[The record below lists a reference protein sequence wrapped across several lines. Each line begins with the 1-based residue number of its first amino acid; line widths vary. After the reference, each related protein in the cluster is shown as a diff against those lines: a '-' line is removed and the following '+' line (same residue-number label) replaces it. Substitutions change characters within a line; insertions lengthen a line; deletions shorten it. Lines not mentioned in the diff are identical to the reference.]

1 MITIQ
6 TANQNQPCVNSL
18 STKILLSPFSCT
30 PLAPVGACCA
40 CVRLGKPQAYAC
52 LLPNPFNNV
61 ECVQHFPPPCHL
73 STPFNSPLELHHM
86 LKLTFN
92 TTIGLG
98 LSSVVMA
105 MQINIGASSSS
116 TLEVASNSFD
126 VFISFRG
133 DDTRR
138 KFTSHLNEALK
149 KSGVKTFIDDS
160 ELKKGDEISSA
171 LIKAIEESCASI
183 VIFSEDYASSKWCL
197 NELVKILEC
206 KKDNGQIVIPIFY
219 EIDPSHVRNQ
229 IGSYGQ
235 AFAKHEKNLK
245 QQKWKDALTE
255 VSNLSGWDSKSS
267 RIESDFI
274 KDIVKDVLEK
284 LNQRRPVEANKELV
298 GIEKKYEEIELLTN
312 NGSNDVRTL
321 GLWGMGGIGKTALA
335 KKLYDNYCSQFEYHC
350 FLENVRE
357 ESTKCGLKVVRKKLF
372 STLLKLGHDAPYFE
386 NPIFK
391 KRLERAKCLI
401 VLDDVATL
409 EQAENLKI
417 GLGPGSRVIVTTRD
431 SQICH
436 QFEGFVVREV
446 KKLNEDESLQ
456 LFSCNAFQE
465 KHAKEGY
472 EELSKSAI
480 GYCRGN
486 PLALKVLGANLC
498 AKSKEAWES
507 ELEKIKEIPYAGI
520 HDVLK
525 LSFYDLDRTQRDI
538 FLDIACFFY
547 PTINEFDCYTQ
558 REYIID
564 LFNACKFYPATSIEV
579 LLHKSL
585 MTFGYC
591 DRIQMHDL
599 VVEMGREI
607 VKQEAPKDPG
617 KRSRLWDP
625 ELIYEVFKYNKGTDA
640 VEVILFDTSKI
651 GDVYLSSR
659 SFESMINLRLLHIAN
674 KCNNVHLQEGLE
686 WLSDKLSYLHW
697 ESFPLESLPSTFCPQ
712 KLVELSMTHSKLRKL
727 WDRIQKLD
735 NLTIIK
741 LDNSED
747 LIEIPDLSRA
757 PNLKI
762 LSLAYCVSLHQLH
775 PSIFSAP
782 KLRELCLKGCTKI
795 ESLVTDIHSKSLLT
809 LDLTDCSSLVQF
821 CVTSEEMTW
830 LSLRGTTIHEF
841 SSLMLRNSKL
851 DYLDLSDCKKLN
863 FVGKKLSNDRGLE
876 SLSILNLSGCTQI
889 NTLSMSFI
897 LDGARSLE
905 FLYLRNCC
913 NLETLPD
920 NIQNCLMLSFL
931 ELDGCINL
939 NSLPKL
945 PASLEDLSAINCT
958 YLDTNSIQRE
968 MLKNMLYR
976 FRFGEPFPEYFLSLL
991 PVAEVPWG
999 FDFFTTEASII
1010 IPPIPKDGLNQIV
1023 LCVFLSEGL
1032 NLTFSG
1038 VDCTI
1043 YNHGDRSNEWSIS
1056 FVNVSGAMI
1065 SDHVLLICS
1074 PAICHQTRVDN
1085 DHYSLSFE
1093 VKPYGKV
1100 GEQLSSTKGIKG
1112 CGVILVPSL
1121 ERSLGLDGSS
1131 SRSKVEIVELPF
1143 NAHQVSDEFDQHSN
1157 IDDDENED
1165 AQQQL
1170 LITPKKMRKT

>member
-1 MITIQ
+1 
-6 TANQNQPCVNSL
+6 
-18 STKILLSPFSCT
+18 
-30 PLAPVGACCA
+30 
-40 CVRLGKPQAYAC
+40 
-52 LLPNPFNNV
+52 
-61 ECVQHFPPPCHL
+61 
-73 STPFNSPLELHHM
+73 
-86 LKLTFN
+86 
-92 TTIGLG
+92 
-98 LSSVVMA
+98 MA

-149 KSGVKTFIDDS
+149 KSGLKTFIDDN

-183 VIFSEDYASSKWCL
+183 VILSENYASSKWCL

-219 EIDPSHVRNQ
+219 EIDPSHVRYQ

-235 AFAKHEKNLK
+235 AFAKYEKNLRHK
-245 QQKWKDALTE
+245 KDNLQKWKDALTE
-255 VSNLSGWDSKSS
+255 VSKLSGWDSKNS

-284 LNQRRPVEANKELV
+284 LNHGRPFEANKELV
-298 GIEKKYEEIELLTN
+298 GIEEKYEEIELLTN

-335 KKLYDNYCSQFEYHC
+335 KSLYGNYCSQFEYHC

-357 ESTKCGLKVVRKKLF
+357 ESTRCGLNVVRKKLF
-372 STLLKLGHDAPYFE
+372 STLLKLGLDAPYFE
-386 NPIFK
+386 TPTFK

-417 GLGPGSRVIVTTRD
+417 GLGLGSRVIVTTRD
-431 SQICH
+431 RKICH
-436 QFEGFVVREV
+436 QFEGFVVYEV
-446 KKLNEDESLQ
+446 KELNEDESLQ
-456 LFSCNAFQE
+456 LFCCNAFQE

-486 PLALKVLGANLC
+486 PLALKVLGANFR
-498 AKSKEAWES
+498 AKSKEACES

-547 PTINEFDCYTQ
+547 PKINHFYCYGR

-585 MTFGYC
+585 MTFGYR
-591 DRIQMHDL
+591 DQIEMHDL

-674 KCNNVHLQEGLE
+674 ECNNVHLQEGLE
-686 WLSDKLSYLHW
+686 WLSDKLRYLHW
-697 ESFPLESLPSTFCPQ
+697 ESFPLESLPSTFCAQ
-712 KLVELSMTHSKLRKL
+712 NLVQLSMTHSKLRKL

-782 KLRELCLKGCTKI
+782 KLRELCLKGCKKI
-795 ESLVTDIHSKSLLT
+795 ESLVTDIHSKSLQR

-821 CVTSEEMTW
+821 CVTSEEMKW

-851 DYLDLSDCKKLN
+851 DYLDLGDCKKLN

-897 LDGARSLE
+897 LDSAR
-905 FLYLRNCC
+905 FLKYLNLRNCC

-920 NIQNCLMLSFL
+920 NIQNCLMLRSL
-931 ELDGCINL
+931 HLDGCINL

-945 PASLEDLSAINCT
+945 PASLEELSAINCT

-968 MLKNMLYR
+968 MLENMLYR
-976 FRFGEPFPEYFLSLL
+976 LRTGNHFGSPFISPEGFFNLLL
-991 PVAEVPWG
+991 PVAEVPCG

-1010 IPPIPKDGLNQIV
+1010 IPPISKYEFYHIV

-1032 NLTFSG
+1032 NLTSSG
-1038 VDCTI
+1038 VNCTI
-1043 YNHGDRSNEWSIS
+1043 YNHGDRSGGWNIS
-1056 FVNVSGAMI
+1056 FEHVSGAMI
-1065 SDHVLLICS
+1065 SDHVMLFSSSGGIY
-1074 PAICHQTRVDN
+1074 HQTRADN
-1085 DHYSLSFE
+1085 DHYRLSFE
-1093 VKPYGKV
+1093 VELYGKDW
-1100 GEQLSSTKGIKG
+1100 EQLSSTKGIKG
-1112 CGVILVPSL
+1112 CGVILVSSL
-1121 ERSLGLDGSS
+1121 EHYCLRLDGSS

-1143 NAHQVSDEFDQHSN
+1143 NAQVSDEFDQHSN

-1170 LITPKKMRKT
+1170 LITPKENEEDLNYKSSCDCSIGLLLQQLLEVSKRLFLLCVKLNDKTKS